1 MIRVYAIIL
10 VFLTK
15 YRSKTFPKKI
25 SYILDYDDWSA
36 SQTSFYDKN
45 ESGFFVYIHVCN
57 STNLGTNL
65 KRILILQLQYVSF
78 KVLISLFT
86 LLVVFENIFLFFS
99 IFRQK
104 NPAFAIC

>member
-1 MIRVYAIIL
+1 ML

-45 ESGFFVYIHVCN
+45 ESVFFVYIHVCN

-65 KRILILQLQYVSF
+65 ERILILQLQYVSF

>member
-1 MIRVYAIIL
+1 ML

-45 ESGFFVYIHVCN
+45 ESVFLYTYTYV
-57 STNLGTNL
+57 
-65 KRILILQLQYVSF
+65 ILQ
-78 KVLISLFT
+78 T
-86 LLVVFENIFLFFS
+86 
-99 IFRQK
+99 
-104 NPAFAIC
+104 